1 MVSNVIALRIDTNTS
16 DLIEKLIR
24 YKIATNRADALRW
37 IMQNGMQNA
46 KKTVDRKEKSQEI
59 IKKWKEKGL
68 PELPKDLSEISI
80 KERD

>member
-46 KKTVDRKEKSQEI
+46 KKQ
-59 IKKWKEKGL
+59 
-68 PELPKDLSEISI
+68 
-80 KERD
+80 

>member
-37 IMQNGMQNA
+37 IMQNG
-46 KKTVDRKEKSQEI
+46 
-59 IKKWKEKGL
+59 
-68 PELPKDLSEISI
+68 
-80 KERD
+80 